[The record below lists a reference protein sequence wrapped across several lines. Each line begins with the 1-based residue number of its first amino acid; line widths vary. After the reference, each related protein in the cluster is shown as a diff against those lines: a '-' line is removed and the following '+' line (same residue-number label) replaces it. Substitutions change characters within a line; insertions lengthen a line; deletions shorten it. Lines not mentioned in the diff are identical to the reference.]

1 MLDRKANDERG
12 CGDGA
17 WGDEEG
23 EVEGGGEGPMKLSNE
38 KTNKFDR
45 SRTPESD
52 LFLKIGLVPTSL
64 NLGVF
69 CCIVCSVASA
79 LSASV
84 SHRRTISSCPLLRL
98 FLSLFFF

>member
-1 MLDRKANDERG
+1 
-12 CGDGA
+12 
-17 WGDEEG
+17 
-23 EVEGGGEGPMKLSNE
+23 MKLSNE

-69 CCIVCSVASA
+69 AA
-79 LSASV
+79 LSAASPLR
-84 SHRRTISSCPLLRL
+84 SRTQFFRVHNQLLPLHP
-98 FLSLFFF
+98 FFFLIAVIPLAGTGEREICITHLSGAAHFVRD